1 MTAAFADRLGEA
13 GLAAA
18 EFLHQPAIGLCL
30 LERRQILALKV
41 LDQCDFERLRIR
53 DRANDDRDLMQPETL
68 RGTPPPLAGN
78 KLEIRLF
85 SSQRPHQQRLEDP
98 FLSDRLSES
107 FELRLGEAAPRLE
120 HPRPDQLDRN
130 ATLRHRVGEGVA
142 IPLAEQHRE
151 AAAELTSCRAP
162 AHRAAVPV
170 RRNTS
175 AASRM

>member
-1 MTAAFADRLGEA
+1 MTAALAEGVGEARLGP
-13 GLAAA
+13 A
-18 EFLHQPAIGLCL
+18 ELVDQPAVGLRFF
-30 LERRQILALKV
+30 ERRQILALKV
-41 LDQCDFERLRIR
+41 LDQCDFERIRIR
-53 DRANDDRDLMQPETL
+53 DRANDDRDLMQPEAL
-68 RGTPPPLAGN
+68 RGTPPPLTGN
-78 KLEIRLF
+78 KLEVRIF
-85 SSQRPHQQRLEDP
+85 YSQRPHQQRLEDP

-107 FELRLGEAAPRLE
+107 FELRLGKAAPRLE